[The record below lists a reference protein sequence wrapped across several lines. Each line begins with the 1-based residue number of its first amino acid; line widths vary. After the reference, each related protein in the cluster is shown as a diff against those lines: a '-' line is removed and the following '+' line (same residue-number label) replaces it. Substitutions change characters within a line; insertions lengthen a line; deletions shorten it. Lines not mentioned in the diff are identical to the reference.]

1 MSYEQKLTQLGLALP
16 APPKPVANYVPVVRV
31 GDLLFLSGVLPSRD
45 GQLIMTG
52 KLGQNLSI
60 EQGMEAAR
68 VAVLNGL
75 SIIRQEA
82 GSLDRVKR
90 IVKMVGHIASAPGF
104 TDQPQVLNGASD
116 LLVSLFGD
124 AGRHARVAVG
134 AAELPRQAP
143 VEIELIVELVS
154 SPRRLRPRVIV
165 GFIGTHIFIY
175 SLVAPVQISLLPLLA
190 TDHLNRRIPLGIMQ

>member
-1 MSYEQKLTQLGLALP
+1 MSYENKLKELGLTLP

-52 KLGQNLSI
+52 KLGQALSI

-68 VAVLNGL
+68 VAVLNAL
-75 SIIRQEA
+75 AIIRSEV

-90 IVKMVGHIASAPGF
+90 IVKMVGHIASASGF
-104 TDQPQVLNGASD
+104 ADQPQVLNGASD
-116 LLVSLFGD
+116 LLVAVFGE

-143 VEIELIVELVS
+143 VEIELIVQ
-154 SPRRLRPRVIV
+154 I
-165 GFIGTHIFIY
+165 
-175 SLVAPVQISLLPLLA
+175 APS
-190 TDHLNRRIPLGIMQ
+190 

>member
-1 MSYEQKLTQLGLALP
+1 MSYEQKLTQLGLELP
-16 APPKPVANYVPVVRV
+16 APPKPVANYVPVVRT

-75 SIIRQEA
+75 SIIQQEA

-143 VEIELIVELVS
+143 VEIELIVEL
-154 SPRRLRPRVIV
+154 
-165 GFIGTHIFIY
+165 T
-175 SLVAPVQISLLPLLA
+175 
-190 TDHLNRRIPLGIMQ
+190 T

>member
-1 MSYEQKLTQLGLALP
+1 MSYEAKLKELGLSLP
-16 APPKPVANYVPVVRV
+16 DPPKPVANYVPVVRV
-31 GDLLFLSGVLPSRD
+31 GELLFLSGVLPSRD

-52 KLGQNLSI
+52 KLGLDLTI
-60 EQGMEAAR
+60 EQGKEASR

-75 SIIRQEA
+75 SIIRRAA
-82 GSLDRVKR
+82 GSLDCVKQ

-143 VEIELIVELVS
+143 VEIELIVQVLS
-154 SPRRLRPRVIV
+154 
-165 GFIGTHIFIY
+165 
-175 SLVAPVQISLLPLLA
+175 
-190 TDHLNRRIPLGIMQ
+190 

>member
-1 MSYEQKLTQLGLALP
+1 MSYEAKLKELGVTLP
-16 APPKPVANYVPVVRV
+16 DPQKPVANYVPAVRV

-52 KLGQNLSI
+52 KLGQELSI
-60 EQGMEAAR
+60 EQGVEAAR
-68 VAVLNGL
+68 VAVLNVL
-75 SIIRQEA
+75 SIIRSA
-82 GSLDRVKR
+82 TGLLDRVKQ

-134 AAELPRQAP
+134 AAELPRHAP
-143 VEIELIVELVS
+143 VEIELIVEL
-154 SPRRLRPRVIV
+154 
-165 GFIGTHIFIY
+165 
-175 SLVAPVQISLLPLLA
+175 A
-190 TDHLNRRIPLGIMQ
+190 T

>member
-1 MSYEQKLTQLGLALP
+1 MSYESKLHELRLTLP
-16 APPKPVANYVPVVRV
+16 DPPKPVANYVPVVRV
-31 GDLLFLSGVLPSRD
+31 GNLLFLSGVLPSRT

-52 KLGQNLSI
+52 KLGQDLSI
-60 EQGMEAAR
+60 EQGVEAAR

-75 SIIRQEA
+75 SIIRSVA
-82 GSLDRVKR
+82 GSLDHVKQ

-134 AAELPRQAP
+134 AAELPRHAP
-143 VEIELIVELVS
+143 VEIELIVEL
-154 SPRRLRPRVIV
+154 
-165 GFIGTHIFIY
+165 
-175 SLVAPVQISLLPLLA
+175 AK
-190 TDHLNRRIPLGIMQ
+190 